1 MGITLSL
8 NERKVLTYLVK
19 NTNEDDCY
27 SHFAPIMRETGL
39 DRNIVR
45 RACRRMARYGL
56 TAYDKGLC
64 SEDGDFL
71 GAGYAATR
79 LAHLS
84 MEEKE

>member
-1 MGITLSL
+1 
-8 NERKVLTYLVK
+8 
-19 NTNEDDCY
+19 
-27 SHFAPIMRETGL
+27 
-39 DRNIVR
+39 
-45 RACRRMARYGL
+45 MARYGL